1 MYDSGCLFW
10 QLKKNLTIKML
21 LDYGYLEGENC
32 VTCQIENNCLYRLMI
47 EKELNKN
54 ENSERIS

>member
-1 MYDSGCLFW
+1 MYDSGCEFW
-10 QLKKNLTIKML
+10 QLKKNWTIKML

-32 VTCQIENNCLYRLMI
+32 VTCQQEKNCLYRLMI
-47 EKELNKN
+47 EKELSKN